1 VIPAAPSPRGTISGN
16 AALGS
21 SIALAMGGF
30 VPLDVPGVLLG
41 DDGDVIGMRF
51 DGCPLPGVRFVVQ
64 PKAARA
70 QEREIA
76 ATPLPSLKSFWCL
89 RMRFLLFVRKAMLL
103 RARAVPHMACKSRS

>member
-1 VIPAAPSPRGTISGN
+1 MSGN

-21 SIALAMGGF
+21 SIALAIGGF

-41 DDGDVIGMRF
+41 DAGEVIGMTL

-76 ATPLPSLKSFWCL
+76 ATPLPSPKSFWCL

-103 RARAVPHMACKSRS
+103 RARAVPRLARESRP